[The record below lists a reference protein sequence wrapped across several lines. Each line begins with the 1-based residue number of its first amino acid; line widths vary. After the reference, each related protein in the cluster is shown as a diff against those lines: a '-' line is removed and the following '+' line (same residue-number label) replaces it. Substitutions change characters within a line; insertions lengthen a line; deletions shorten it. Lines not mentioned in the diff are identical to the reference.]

1 MLTDLDEAG
10 LYAYRSTV
18 TDPPD
23 FDEFW
28 SRTLAEDHALDVQL
42 TPVDALLAT
51 VDIFDVTFAGFGGH
65 PIKGWLYLPRN
76 LTGPLPGVVRYQG
89 YGGGRGHMYESLLW
103 ASAGYAHFMMDS
115 RGQGSGYAR
124 GATGDPVGPSGPSIP
139 GLMTSGIEDP
149 DRHYYRRLF
158 TDAVRAVDVL
168 KTHPAVDVDRIAVV
182 GASQGGAMALA
193 VGALRDDVAAV
204 VAHVPFLC
212 DIRRASRI
220 TDAHPYKEIGRYLAT
235 HRDAADQVF
244 GTLAYFDGVSFARR
258 ITTPAFLSAALM
270 DEICPP
276 STVFGA
282 YHELAGPKSIHI
294 WEYNGHEGGGPDD
307 DERAIRVLA
316 ELFDSENVTGS

>member
-1 MLTDLDEAG
+1 MLTDLDEAA
-10 LYAYRSTV
+10 LHTYRSSV

-28 SRTLAEDHALDVQL
+28 ARTLAETDTHPLDVAVE
-42 TPVDALLAT
+42 PVESLLET
-51 VDIFDVTFAGFGGH
+51 VDVFDVTFAGFGGH
-65 PIKGWLYLPRN
+65 PVRGWLYLPRH
-76 LTGPLPGVVRYQG
+76 LPGPRPGVVRYQG

-103 ASAGYAHFMMDS
+103 SAAGYPQLMMDT

-124 GATGDPVGPSGPSIP
+124 GATGDPVGPTGPTFP
-139 GLMTSGIEDP
+139 GLMTRGIEAP
-149 DRHYYRRLF
+149 DDHYYRRLF

-168 KTHPAVDVDRIAVV
+168 KTQPAVDPGRIAVV

-193 VGALRDDVAAV
+193 VAALRDDVAAV

-220 TDAHPYKEIGRYLAT
+220 TDASPYKELGHYLAT
-235 HRDAADQVF
+235 HRDAADRVF

-258 ITTPAFLSAALM
+258 VTAPAWLSAALM
-270 DEICPP
+270 DAICPP

-282 YHELAGPKSIHI
+282 YHELAGPKSIHV
-294 WEYNGHEGGGPDD
+294 WEYSGHEGGGPDD
-307 DERAIRVLA
+307 DERAVRALA
-316 ELFDSENVTGS
+316 EVFAS